1 MKRSKKKL
9 ATQAAI
15 AIAMKKAG
23 KKPKKFQ
30 QGGPLDVS
38 QAQAY
43 INMLL
48 NQAGTGEEEEDLM
61 EGRHYIPRM
70 SSESRQKLIELGGD
84 AIKKASIK
92 SLERRA
98 ERAGKRE
105 AEAIRKRQELGME
118 KMESLQPSELDSGA
132 EEPMMNV
139 DDVLQDLAD
148 KSEAELKYGGKLL
161 KKYKKRKKRNRR

>member
-1 MKRSKKKL
+1 
-9 ATQAAI
+9 
-15 AIAMKKAG
+15 
-23 KKPKKFQ
+23 
-30 QGGPLDVS
+30 
-38 QAQAY
+38 
-43 INMLL
+43 
-48 NQAGTGEEEEDLM
+48 
-61 EGRHYIPRM
+61 M

>member
-30 QGGPLDVS
+30 EGGGLDAS

-43 INMLL
+43 VNMLL
-48 NQAGTGEEEEDLM
+48 NQAGTGEEKEDLM

-70 SSESRQKLIELGGD
+70 SSESREKLIELGGD
-84 AIKKASIK
+84 AIKKARMK
-92 SLERRA
+92 SLERRIA
-98 ERAGKRE
+98 RKDEIIEE
-105 AEAIRKRQELGME
+105 AAAKEFDRDTDIDFKV
-118 KMESLQPSELDSGA
+118 LDETDA
-132 EEPMMNV
+132 MMDEDKKKV
-139 DDVLQDLAD
+139 GDVLQDLAD
-148 KSEAELKYGGKLL
+148 KSEAKLKYGGKLL
-161 KKYKKRKKRNRR
+161 KKYKKRKKR

>member
-30 QGGPLDVS
+30 EGGPLDVS

-118 KMESLQPSELDSGA
+118 KMEPVQEGSVMSESPIEGKEVAGESATGSLSF
-132 EEPMMNV
+132 N
-139 DDVLQDLAD
+139 
-148 KSEAELKYGGKLL
+148 KYGGKIL

>member
-30 QGGPLDVS
+30 EGGGLDAS

-43 INMLL
+43 VNMLL
-48 NQAGTGEEEEDLM
+48 NQAGTGEEKEDLM

-70 SSESRQKLIELGGD
+70 SSESREKLIELGGD
-84 AIKKASIK
+84 AIKKARMK
-92 SLERRA
+92 SLERRIA
-98 ERAGKRE
+98 RKDEIIDE
-105 AEAIRKRQELGME
+105 AEGKKANDPEEVRDPDQPVQESSVMS
-118 KMESLQPSELDSGA
+118 ESPVEGKEVAGESATGSLSF
-132 EEPMMNV
+132 N
-139 DDVLQDLAD
+139 
-148 KSEAELKYGGKLL
+148 KYGGKIL
-161 KKYKKRKKRNRR
+161 KKYKKRKKR

>member
-1 MKRSKKKL
+1 MKHSKKKL

-30 QGGPLDVS
+30 EGGPLDVS

-48 NQAGTGEEEEDLM
+48 KQAGTEEEKEDLM

-84 AIKKASIK
+84 AIKKAGMK
-92 SLERRA
+92 RRERRA
-98 ERAGKRE
+98 KRAG
-105 AEAIRKRQELGME
+105 AFGLE
-118 KMESLQPSELDSGA
+118 KMEPLQPSELDSGV
-132 EEPMMNV
+132 ETP
-139 DDVLQDLAD
+139 D
-148 KSEAELKYGGKLL
+148 KLRYGGKLL
-161 KKYKKRKKRNRR
+161 KKYKKRKKR